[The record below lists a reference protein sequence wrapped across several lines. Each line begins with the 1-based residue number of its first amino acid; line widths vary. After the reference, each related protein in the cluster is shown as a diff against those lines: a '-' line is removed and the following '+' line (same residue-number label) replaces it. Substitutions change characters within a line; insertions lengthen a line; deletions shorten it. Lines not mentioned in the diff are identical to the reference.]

1 MCSYGV
7 LSDSPGMGQVY
18 EGREGE
24 GGDKRWRNYELF
36 SNLVQ
41 CFCFF
46 FPLKCDKC

>member
-18 EGREGE
+18 EGRG

-41 CFCFF
+41 WYFF
-46 FPLKCDKC
+46 FFFL

>member
-18 EGREGE
+18 EGRGG

-41 CFCFF
+41 WYFF
-46 FPLKCDKC
+46 FFFSFKM

>member
-18 EGREGE
+18 EGRGGEG

-41 CFCFF
+41 WYFF